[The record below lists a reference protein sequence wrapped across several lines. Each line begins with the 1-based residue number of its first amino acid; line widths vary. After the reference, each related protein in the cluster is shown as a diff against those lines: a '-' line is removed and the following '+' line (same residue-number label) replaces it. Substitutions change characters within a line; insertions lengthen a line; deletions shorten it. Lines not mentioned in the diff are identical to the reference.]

1 MTTVSLLSASQ
12 RRPSAK
18 FDPVFRSR
26 FASPHNVNVVGE
38 RAIALAIALRFEFEF
53 LRDNGRDSPSSALLG
68 PGKDSDLHG
77 DWFAANLDSTV
88 CLRSRERMF
97 CRVDV

>member
-26 FASPHNVNVVGE
+26 FASPHNVVGE

-88 CLRSRERMF
+88 CLRSRERVS
-97 CRVDV
+97 CSVDVL